1 MVPLELLWKEGLAGV
16 GSTVG
21 SLVVLDGTASC
32 GAGLALVEAVNW
44 SCWLPCWQGVALLA
58 WIGTP

>member
-1 MVPLELLWKEGLAGV
+1 MVPLELLWKDGLAGV

-21 SLVVLDGTASC
+21 SLIVLDGTASC

-44 SCWLPCWQGVALLA
+44 SYWLPW
-58 WIGTP
+58 